1 MEPEELKE
9 ILPFTEDEILHYM
22 RYVLTIQK
30 TRERKYVDPRNYLIA
45 ILFYKFNN
53 TEEDIASHTTMQR
66 STISH
71 AKKQSYDMLQSKDA
85 QFLKHTEEVR
95 DLFPCEL
102 PKPVKHATGAQ
113 YNKVVQIYIFSDKE
127 LTERLKN
134 IGKIKNM
141 RMSSLCKNLILTAL
155 ELVENMRAENLS
167 NPHYQSGYMKGK
179 NIADTIEVTKYKS
192 IENAIIIKEQLL
204 EDFTYHFKWDMRHK
218 DYAECKGS
226 LDALRDVV
234 INKSKTNE
242 QGSNSNS
249 ST

>member
-1 MEPEELKE
+1 MEQEELKE
-9 ILPFTEDEILHYM
+9 ILPFTEDEILHYL

-30 TRERKYVDPRNYLIA
+30 TRVRKYVDPRNYLIA

-53 TEEDIASHTTMQR
+53 TEEDIASHTTMER

-71 AKKQSYDMLQSKDA
+71 AKKQSYDMIQSKDA

-95 DLFPCEL
+95 TLYPCEL
-102 PKPVKHATGAQ
+102 PKPIKNAPATK
-113 YNKVVQIYIFSDKE
+113 YTKVTQLFIFSDRE
-127 LTERLKN
+127 LNERLKN
-134 IGKIKNM
+134 LGKVKKM
-141 RMSSLCKNLILTAL
+141 RMSSLCKHLILTSL

-234 INKSKTNE
+234 INKSKANE
-242 QGSNSNS
+242 QGSNTESR
-249 ST
+249 T

>member
-1 MEPEELKE
+1 MESEELKE
-9 ILPFTEDEILHYM
+9 ILPFTEDDVLHYL

-30 TRERKYVDPRNYLIA
+30 TRVRNYVDPRNYLIA

-71 AKKQSYDMLQSKDA
+71 AKKQAYDMIQSKDA

-95 DLFPCEL
+95 ILYPCEL
-102 PKPVKHATGAQ
+102 PKPIKNATGAA
-113 YNKVVQIYIFSDKE
+113 YTKMVQLHIFSDKA

-134 IGKIKNM
+134 LGKVKNM
-141 RMSSLCKNLILTAL
+141 KLSSLCKHLILTSL
-155 ELVENMRAENLS
+155 ELVENMRAEHLS
-167 NPHYQSGYMKGK
+167 NPYYQSGYVKGK
-179 NIADTIEVTKYKS
+179 NIADTIDVTKYKS
-192 IENAIIIKEQLL
+192 LENAIIIKEQLL